1 MAADCCGWAKFV
13 HRVSHTR
20 SIWLNMKCHPE
31 TDRLH
36 SRARRMTTT
45 MNSSQ
50 LCPLWLCCHNNH
62 EQCADRENYTPNLY
76 KHSAPITQTTSY
88 THTIYRSSIQPAGA
102 IYNLVL
108 ICKDDLTTTTTKK
121 YTSYGKLT
129 IHKPKNAKH
138 SHTNSTYAMLQL
150 KICPSKH
157 KWWWT

>member
-108 ICKDDLTTTTTKK
+108 ICKDDLTTTTTTKTHIIWETNYTQTKK
-121 YTSYGKLT
+121 CQTLT
-129 IHKPKNAKH
+129 
-138 SHTNSTYAMLQL
+138 HTLHVCDVAIENLSVEA
-150 KICPSKH
+150 
-157 KWWWT
+157 